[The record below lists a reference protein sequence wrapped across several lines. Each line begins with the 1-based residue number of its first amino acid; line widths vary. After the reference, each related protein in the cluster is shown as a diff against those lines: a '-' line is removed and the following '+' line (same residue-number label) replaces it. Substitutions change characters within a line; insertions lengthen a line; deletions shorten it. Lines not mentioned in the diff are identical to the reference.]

1 MLLGSVG
8 ALVDAVAAPNL
19 VIFVSFVT
27 LAAAGMGLCLANLL
41 TLALN
46 CLPSDRQGSG
56 SAVIGAGQALI
67 AALVS
72 PLAGLGA
79 GSAAAASPP
88 PTRKQNPAKDP
99 VQPHEWFRHEPPLAP
114 ASSSGFRS
122 RIAEK
127 VQQDAPQRPG
137 NPILPM

>member
-88 PTRKQNPAKDP
+88 
-99 VQPHEWFRHEPPLAP
+99 QPGSRTPPKTPYNHTNGSVTSLPLRPPQAA
-114 ASSSGFRS
+114 ASE
-122 RIAEK
+122 AE
-127 VQQDAPQRPG
+127 
-137 NPILPM
+137 